1 MDDKIEV
8 SYVKQFSDNFRL
20 ALQDGASELRANVTE
35 KDVGN
40 AKAKSFDDIGRTD
53 VIDKTARHPDTP
65 EITIDHNR
73 RWLRCNTR
81 HWSTLID
88 EDDKIQMLADP
99 TSDYLQT
106 AKNAFGRKID
116 QVIVDAAFGPV
127 TTGTDMETTENFPTA
142 NSMTLA
148 SSLTVDALTNIHTAM
163 NKLHIPKTG
172 RITVL
177 TSDEMNA
184 LLKENK
190 ATNADYSAVKAL
202 VNGELN
208 TFMGFKFITIDEECG
223 GSKIIPSVKSGG
235 DTYNR
240 CFATQKEMIYFGMQ
254 RDITVKIDDRKD
266 KSYSTQL
273 YVSARFGAMRA
284 TKNGVL
290 ELKCKVG

>member
-106 AKNAFGRKID
+106 AKNAFGRKIGD
-116 QVIVDAAFGPV
+116 CGRRFRSGYDGH
-127 TTGTDMETTENFPTA
+127 GYGNDGKFPDRQ
-142 NSMTLA
+142 LYD
-148 SSLTVDALTNIHTAM
+148 LGIFLDG
-163 NKLHIPKTG
+163 G
-172 RITVL
+172 RIDKHSHGHEQTAYSENG
-177 TSDEMNA
+177 TYYRSD
-184 LLKENK
+184 
-190 ATNADYSAVKAL
+190 
-202 VNGELN
+202 
-208 TFMGFKFITIDEECG
+208 
-223 GSKIIPSVKSGG
+223 
-235 DTYNR
+235 
-240 CFATQKEMIYFGMQ
+240 Q
-254 RDITVKIDDRKD
+254 R
-266 KSYSTQL
+266 
-273 YVSARFGAMRA
+273 
-284 TKNGVL
+284 
-290 ELKCKVG
+290 